1 MAALL
6 VLFVLALVFGLSMGL
21 GVGWLA
27 IVPLLALLAVA
38 AWTVVVFAAGRTPS
52 QVVRRTPRRTELLGP
67 GGPDDPD
74 RTT

>member
-6 VLFVLALVFGLSMGL
+6 VLFVLALVFGLS